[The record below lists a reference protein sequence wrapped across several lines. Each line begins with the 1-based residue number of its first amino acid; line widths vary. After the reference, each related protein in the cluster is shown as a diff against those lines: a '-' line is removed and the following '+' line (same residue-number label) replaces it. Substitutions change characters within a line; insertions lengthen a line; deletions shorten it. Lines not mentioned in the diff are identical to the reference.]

1 MSDDKKVSDLERR
14 VKELET
20 EVVSLKR
27 HVLGTEAIK
36 EEPTIPQ
43 TINNKLSTEQKPEVV
58 NVPLDSV
65 IASSNKPAP
74 KKEEVDWETLLG
86 QVWLPRVFIF
96 VLILG
101 ILWGFK
107 AAVDSGFITE
117 PIRAMLGFVTSGF
130 LMYVGE
136 RQIQKKRGALGQ
148 VLLGGSVVILIL
160 ATFAAHNLYGLIG
173 PTFAFTLNVLWVIVA
188 IYLSHRHNSQPISI
202 IAAVAGFLVPYLIE
216 GKSGNQFLLVG
227 YEVIFFIALLYY
239 SLLKKYVYLYFTSGG
254 LLHVTMLAL
263 YLFAA
268 IQDDVATVGIIVQ
281 HIFLL
286 IAFLKKDLFINAQK
300 ATLFTSFIL
309 TQLWVGV
316 GFSSE
321 QYSIFLFVSFVIYS
335 VLSLVYF
342 GRDKTKLN
350 VTLPISTYAM
360 AMFILDMTSKEYI
373 DLMLLIEGLIAFY
386 VGLKSKTKMQMGAGL
401 FVYVSG
407 VVLILFDKIH
417 DVFSFET
424 IAWIMMIGSLLLI
437 RKLWNTVPIRD
448 EEDAKMISAVLFG
461 SIAIAILMF
470 ITQIGGA
477 ATQDLSNNVQSLTI
491 SSLWAVYAIAG
502 VVYGVL
508 SSNKHI
514 RLLGIGLLFLTLLK
528 LIFIDMT
535 SVSIIVRAILFIG
548 LGFIGVALSRFFY
561 SNKKED

>member
-14 VKELET
+14 VEELEK
-20 EVVSLKR
+20 EVVFLKKR
-27 HVLGTEAIK
+27 VFGTEAIK
-36 EEPTIPQ
+36 EEPAIPQ
-43 TINNKLSTEQKPEVV
+43 TTNNKPSMEQKPTGV

-65 IASSNKPAP
+65 IASSKKPVP
-74 KKEEVDWETLLG
+74 KKEEVDWEKLLG

-117 PIRAMLGFVTSGF
+117 PIRAMLGFITSG
-130 LMYVGE
+130 LLLYVGE

-160 ATFAAHNLYGLIG
+160 TTFAAHNLYGLIG
-173 PTFAFTLNVLWVIVA
+173 PTFAFILNVLWVMVA
-188 IYLSHRHNSQPISI
+188 IYLSHRHNSQPVSI
-202 IAAVAGFLVPYLIE
+202 IAAVAGFLIPYLIE
-216 GKSGNQFLLVG
+216 SKSGNEFLLVG
-227 YEVIFFIALLYY
+227 YEVLFFIALLYY

-254 LLHVTMLAL
+254 LLHVTLLAL
-263 YLFAA
+263 YFFAA
-268 IQDDVATVGIIVQ
+268 IQDNVATIGIIIQ

-286 IAFLKKDLFINAQK
+286 IAFLRKDLFINAQR

-316 GFSSE
+316 GFSSD
-321 QYSIFLFVSFVIYS
+321 QYSIFLLVSFMVYA
-335 VLSLVYF
+335 VLSFVYF
-342 GRDKTKLN
+342 GIDKIKLN
-350 VTLPISTYAM
+350 VTLPIATYAL
-360 AMFILDMTSKEYI
+360 AMFILDMANGEHI
-373 DLMLLIEGLIAFY
+373 GLMFLIEGLVAFY
-386 VGLKSKTKMQMGAGL
+386 IGLKAKTKTQTGVGLI
-401 FVYVSG
+401 VYVSG
-407 VVLILFDKIH
+407 VAEILCSGINH
-417 DVFSFET
+417 VFSLET
-424 IAWIMMIGSLLLI
+424 IAWVMMISSLLLI
-437 RKLWNTVPIRD
+437 RKIFSTIQVRN
-448 EEDAKMISAVLFG
+448 EEISNIMNVLFG
-461 SIAIAILMF
+461 STAIAILMF

-477 ATQDLSNNVQSLTI
+477 ATQNLSTNVQSLTI
-491 SSLWAVYAIAG
+491 SSLWAIYAVAG

-508 SSNKHI
+508 SGNKNI

-535 SVSIIVRAILFIG
+535 NVSIIVRAILFIG

>member
-14 VKELET
+14 VEELEK
-20 EVVSLKR
+20 EVVFLKKR
-27 HVLGTEAIK
+27 VFGTEAIK
-36 EEPTIPQ
+36 EEPAIPQ
-43 TINNKLSTEQKPEVV
+43 TTNNKPSMEQKPTGV

-65 IASSNKPAP
+65 IASTKKPVP
-74 KKEEVDWETLLG
+74 KKEEVDWEKLLG

-117 PIRAMLGFVTSGF
+117 PIRAMLGFITSG
-130 LMYVGE
+130 LLLYVGE

-160 ATFAAHNLYGLIG
+160 TTFAAHNLYGLIG
-173 PTFAFTLNVLWVIVA
+173 PGLAFALNVLWVIVA

-202 IAAVAGFLVPYLIE
+202 IAAVAGFLIPYLIE
-216 GKSGNQFLLVG
+216 SKSGNEFLLVG
-227 YEVIFFIALLYY
+227 YEVLFFIALLYY

-254 LLHVTMLAL
+254 LLHVTLLAL
-263 YLFAA
+263 YFFAA
-268 IQDDVATVGIIVQ
+268 IQDNVATVGIIVQ

-286 IAFLKKDLFINAQK
+286 IAFLRKDLFINAQK

-316 GFSSE
+316 GFSSD
-321 QYSIFLFVSFVIYS
+321 QYSIFLLVSFMVYA
-335 VLSLVYF
+335 VLSFVYF
-342 GRDKTKLN
+342 GINKMKLN
-350 VTLPISTYAM
+350 VTLPIATYAL
-360 AMFILDMTSKEYI
+360 AMFILDMANGEHVG
-373 DLMLLIEGLIAFY
+373 LMFLIEGLIAFY
-386 VGLKSKTKMQMGAGL
+386 VGLKAKTKTQTGVGL
-401 FVYVSG
+401 IVYVSG
-407 VVLILFDKIH
+407 VAEILCSGINH
-417 DVFSFET
+417 VFSLET
-424 IAWIMMIGSLLLI
+424 IAWVMMISSLLLI
-437 RKLWNTVPIRD
+437 RKICSTLQVRN
-448 EEDAKMISAVLFG
+448 EEISNIMNVLFG
-461 SIAIAILMF
+461 STAIAILMF

-477 ATQDLSNNVQSLTI
+477 ATQNLSTNVQSLTI
-491 SSLWAVYAIAG
+491 SSLWAIYAVAG

-508 SSNKHI
+508 SGNKNI

-535 SVSIIVRAILFIG
+535 NVSIIVRAILFIG

>member
-14 VKELET
+14 VEELEK
-20 EVVSLKR
+20 EVVFLKKR
-27 HVLGTEAIK
+27 VFGTEAIK
-36 EEPTIPQ
+36 EEPAIPQ
-43 TINNKLSTEQKPEVV
+43 TTNNKPSMEQKPTGV

-65 IASSNKPAP
+65 IASTKKPVP
-74 KKEEVDWETLLG
+74 KKEEVDWEKLLG

-117 PIRAMLGFVTSGF
+117 PIRAMLGFITSG
-130 LMYVGE
+130 LLLYVGE

-160 ATFAAHNLYGLIG
+160 TTFATHNLYGLIG
-173 PTFAFTLNVLWVIVA
+173 PGLAFALNVLWVIVA

-202 IAAVAGFLVPYLIE
+202 IAAVAGFLIPYLIE
-216 GKSGNQFLLVG
+216 SKSGNEFLLVG
-227 YEVIFFIALLYY
+227 YEVLFFIALLYY

-254 LLHVTMLAL
+254 LLHVTLLAL
-263 YLFAA
+263 YFFAA
-268 IQDDVATVGIIVQ
+268 IQDNVATVGIIVQ

-286 IAFLKKDLFINAQK
+286 IAFLRKDLFINAQK

-316 GFSSE
+316 GFSSD
-321 QYSIFLFVSFVIYS
+321 QYSIFLLVSFMVYA
-335 VLSLVYF
+335 VLSFVYF
-342 GRDKTKLN
+342 GINKMKLN
-350 VTLPISTYAM
+350 VTLPIATYAL
-360 AMFILDMTSKEYI
+360 AMFILDMANGEHI
-373 DLMLLIEGLIAFY
+373 GLMFLIEGLIAFY
-386 VGLKSKTKMQMGAGL
+386 VGLKAKTKTQTGVGL
-401 FVYVSG
+401 IVYVSG
-407 VVLILFDKIH
+407 VAEILCSGINH
-417 DVFSFET
+417 VFSLET
-424 IAWIMMIGSLLLI
+424 IAWVMMISSLLLI
-437 RKLWNTVPIRD
+437 RKICSTLQVRN
-448 EEDAKMISAVLFG
+448 EEISNIMNVLFG
-461 SIAIAILMF
+461 STAIAILMF

-477 ATQDLSNNVQSLTI
+477 ATQNLSTNVQSLTI
-491 SSLWAVYAIAG
+491 SSLWAIYAVAG

-508 SSNKHI
+508 SGNKNI

-535 SVSIIVRAILFIG
+535 NVSIIVRAILFIG

>member
-14 VKELET
+14 VEELEK
-20 EVVSLKR
+20 EVVFLKKR
-27 HVLGTEAIK
+27 VFGTEAIK
-36 EEPTIPQ
+36 EEPAIPQ
-43 TINNKLSTEQKPEVV
+43 TTNNKPSMEQKPTGV

-65 IASSNKPAP
+65 IASTKKPVP
-74 KKEEVDWETLLG
+74 KKEEVDWEKLLG

-117 PIRAMLGFVTSGF
+117 PIRAMLGFITSG
-130 LMYVGE
+130 LLLYVGE

-160 ATFAAHNLYGLIG
+160 TTFATHNLYGLIG
-173 PTFAFTLNVLWVIVA
+173 PGLAFALNVLWVIVA

-202 IAAVAGFLVPYLIE
+202 IAAVAGFLIPYLIE
-216 GKSGNQFLLVG
+216 SKSGNEFLLVG
-227 YEVIFFIALLYY
+227 YEVLFFIALLYY

-254 LLHVTMLAL
+254 LLHVTLLAL
-263 YLFAA
+263 YFFAA
-268 IQDDVATVGIIVQ
+268 IQDNVATVGIIVQ

-286 IAFLKKDLFINAQK
+286 IAFLRKDLFINAQK

-316 GFSSE
+316 GFSSD
-321 QYSIFLFVSFVIYS
+321 QYSIFLLVSFMVYA
-335 VLSLVYF
+335 VLSFVYF
-342 GRDKTKLN
+342 GINKMKLN
-350 VTLPISTYAM
+350 VTLPIATYAL
-360 AMFILDMTSKEYI
+360 AMFILDMANGEHI
-373 DLMLLIEGLIAFY
+373 GLMFLIEGLIAFY
-386 VGLKSKTKMQMGAGL
+386 VGLKAKTKTQTGVGL
-401 FVYVSG
+401 IVYVSG
-407 VVLILFDKIH
+407 VAEILCSGINH
-417 DVFSFET
+417 VFSLET
-424 IAWIMMIGSLLLI
+424 IAWVMMISSLLLI
-437 RKLWNTVPIRD
+437 RKICSTLQVRN
-448 EEDAKMISAVLFG
+448 EEISNIMNVLFG
-461 SIAIAILMF
+461 STAIAILMF

-477 ATQDLSNNVQSLTI
+477 ATQNLSANVQSLTI
-491 SSLWAVYAIAG
+491 SSLWAIYAVAG

-508 SSNKHI
+508 SGNKNI

-535 SVSIIVRAILFIG
+535 NVSIIVRAILFIG

>member
-14 VKELET
+14 VEELEK
-20 EVVSLKR
+20 EVVFLKKR
-27 HVLGTEAIK
+27 VFGTEAIK
-36 EEPTIPQ
+36 EEPAIPQ
-43 TINNKLSTEQKPEVV
+43 TTNNKPSMEQKPTGV

-65 IASSNKPAP
+65 IASTKKPVP
-74 KKEEVDWETLLG
+74 KKEEVDWEKLLG

-117 PIRAMLGFVTSGF
+117 PIRAMLGFITSG
-130 LMYVGE
+130 LLLYVGE

-160 ATFAAHNLYGLIG
+160 TTFAAHNLYGLIG
-173 PTFAFTLNVLWVIVA
+173 PGLAFALNVLWVIVA

-202 IAAVAGFLVPYLIE
+202 IAAVAGFLIPYLIE
-216 GKSGNQFLLVG
+216 SKSGNEFLLVG
-227 YEVIFFIALLYY
+227 YEVLFFIALLYY

-254 LLHVTMLAL
+254 LLHVTLLAL
-263 YLFAA
+263 YFFAA
-268 IQDDVATVGIIVQ
+268 IQDNVATVGIIVQ

-286 IAFLKKDLFINAQK
+286 IAFLRKDLFINAQK

-316 GFSSE
+316 GFSSD
-321 QYSIFLFVSFVIYS
+321 QYSIFLLVSFMVYA
-335 VLSLVYF
+335 VLSFVYF
-342 GRDKTKLN
+342 GINKMKLN
-350 VTLPISTYAM
+350 VTLPIATYAL
-360 AMFILDMTSKEYI
+360 AMFILDMANGEHI
-373 DLMLLIEGLIAFY
+373 GLMFLIEGLIAFY
-386 VGLKSKTKMQMGAGL
+386 VGLKAKTKTQTGVGL
-401 FVYVSG
+401 IVYVSG
-407 VVLILFDKIH
+407 VAEILCSGINH
-417 DVFSFET
+417 VFSLET
-424 IAWIMMIGSLLLI
+424 IAWVMMISSLLLI
-437 RKLWNTVPIRD
+437 RKICSTIQVRN
-448 EEDAKMISAVLFG
+448 EEISNIMNVLFG
-461 SIAIAILMF
+461 STAIAILMF

-477 ATQDLSNNVQSLTI
+477 ATQNLSTNVQSLTI
-491 SSLWAVYAIAG
+491 SSLWAIYAVAG

-508 SSNKHI
+508 SGNKNI

-535 SVSIIVRAILFIG
+535 NVSIIVRAILFIG

>member
-1 MSDDKKVSDLERR
+1 MSDDKKFSDLERR

-20 EVVSLKR
+20 EVVFLKK
-27 HVLGTEAIK
+27 HVFGTEAIK
-36 EEPTIPQ
+36 EEPAIPQ
-43 TINNKLSTEQKPEVV
+43 TINNKPSTEQKPTGV

-65 IASSNKPAP
+65 IASSKKPVP
-74 KKEEVDWETLLG
+74 KKEEVDWEKLLG

-117 PIRAMLGFVTSGF
+117 PIRAMLGFITSGF

-173 PTFAFTLNVLWVIVA
+173 PTFAFVLNVLWVIVA

-202 IAAVAGFLVPYLIE
+202 IAAVAGFLIPYLIE
-216 GKSGNQFLLVG
+216 SKSGNEFLLVG

-254 LLHVTMLAL
+254 LLHLSMLAL
-263 YLFAA
+263 YFFAA
-268 IQDDVATVGIIVQ
+268 IQDNVATVGIIVQ

-286 IAFLKKDLFINAQK
+286 IAFLRKDLFINAQK

-316 GFSSE
+316 GFSSD
-321 QYSIFLFVSFVIYS
+321 QYSIFLFVSFMVYA
-335 VLSLVYF
+335 VLSFVYF
-342 GRDKTKLN
+342 GSNKIKLN
-350 VTLPISTYAM
+350 VTLPIATYAM
-360 AMFILDMTSKEYI
+360 AMFILDMANGEHI
-373 DLMLLIEGLIAFY
+373 GLMFLVEGLIAFY
-386 VGLKSKTKMQMGAGL
+386 IGLTAKTKTQTGVGL

-407 VVLILFDKIH
+407 VAFIVCDEINH
-417 DVFSFET
+417 VFSLET
-424 IAWIMMIGSLLLI
+424 IAWVMMISSLLLI
-437 RKLWNTVPIRD
+437 RKICSTIQVRN
-448 EEDAKMISAVLFG
+448 EEISNIMNVLFG
-461 SIAIAILMF
+461 STALAILIF
-470 ITQIGGA
+470 ITQIGGV
-477 ATQDLSNNVQSLTI
+477 ATQHLSTNVQSLTI
-491 SSLWAVYAIAG
+491 SSLWAIYAVAG

-508 SSNKHI
+508 SGNKNI

-535 SVSIIVRAILFIG
+535 NVSIIVRAILFIG

>member
-14 VKELET
+14 VEELEK
-20 EVVSLKR
+20 EVVFLKKR
-27 HVLGTEAIK
+27 VFGTEAIK
-36 EEPTIPQ
+36 EEPAIPQ
-43 TINNKLSTEQKPEVV
+43 TTNNKPSMEQKPTGV

-65 IASSNKPAP
+65 IASTKKPVP
-74 KKEEVDWETLLG
+74 KKEEVDWEKLLG

-117 PIRAMLGFVTSGF
+117 PIRAMLGFITSG
-130 LMYVGE
+130 LLLYVGE

-160 ATFAAHNLYGLIG
+160 TTFATHNLYGLIG
-173 PTFAFTLNVLWVIVA
+173 PGLAFALNVLWVIVA

-202 IAAVAGFLVPYLIE
+202 IAAVAGFLIPYLIE
-216 GKSGNQFLLVG
+216 SKSGNEFLLVG
-227 YEVIFFIALLYY
+227 YEVLFFIALLYY

-254 LLHVTMLAL
+254 LLHVTFLAL
-263 YLFAA
+263 YFFAA
-268 IQDDVATVGIIVQ
+268 IQDNVATVGIIVQ

-286 IAFLKKDLFINAQK
+286 IAFLRKDLFINAQK

-316 GFSSE
+316 GFSSD
-321 QYSIFLFVSFVIYS
+321 QYSIFLLVSFMVYA
-335 VLSLVYF
+335 VLSFVYF
-342 GRDKTKLN
+342 GINKMKLN
-350 VTLPISTYAM
+350 VTLPIATYAL
-360 AMFILDMTSKEYI
+360 AMFILDMANGEHI
-373 DLMLLIEGLIAFY
+373 GLMFLIEGLIAFY
-386 VGLKSKTKMQMGAGL
+386 VGLKAKTKTQTGVGL
-401 FVYVSG
+401 IVYVSG
-407 VVLILFDKIH
+407 VAEILCSGINH
-417 DVFSFET
+417 VFSLET
-424 IAWIMMIGSLLLI
+424 IAWVMMISSLLLI
-437 RKLWNTVPIRD
+437 RKICSTLQVRN
-448 EEDAKMISAVLFG
+448 EEISNIMNVLFG
-461 SIAIAILMF
+461 STAIAILMF

-477 ATQDLSNNVQSLTI
+477 ATQNLSANVQSLTI
-491 SSLWAVYAIAG
+491 SSLWAIYAVAG

-508 SSNKHI
+508 SGNKNI

-535 SVSIIVRAILFIG
+535 NVSIIVRAILFIG